1 MKGNFNRTIQSVFAY
16 LSGKGMYARSF
27 YRNRV
32 LILVLG
38 APVCARVTAENSV
51 WLVQL
56 FSVENLFIVSF
67 GADD

>member
-16 LSGKGMYARSF
+16 LSGKGVSARF
-27 YRNRV
+27 FFIETE
-32 LILVLG
+32 LLVLG

-56 FSVENLFIVSF
+56 FSVENLFNVSF
-67 GADD
+67 GAND

>member
-1 MKGNFNRTIQSVFAY
+1 MKGNFNRTIQCVFAY
-16 LSGKGMYARSF
+16 LSGKGVSARSF

-56 FSVENLFIVSF
+56 LSVGDLFNVSF
-67 GADD
+67 GAND

>member
-16 LSGKGMYARSF
+16 LSGKGVSARSF
-27 YRNRV
+27 YRNRE
-32 LILVLG
+32 LLVLG

-56 FSVENLFIVSF
+56 FSVEAF
-67 GADD
+67 